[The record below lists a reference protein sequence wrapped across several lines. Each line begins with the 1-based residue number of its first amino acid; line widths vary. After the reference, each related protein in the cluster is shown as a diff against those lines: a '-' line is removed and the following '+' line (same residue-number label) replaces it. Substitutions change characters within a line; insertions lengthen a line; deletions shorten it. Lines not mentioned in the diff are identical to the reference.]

1 MNENVQAEMREA
13 TRLVGLGRLLDA
25 TATIQR
31 ALARVDPDAPSSR
44 QDARPHIPPLEG
56 TFSVVANRAES
67 SAESSVTGTSAGSS
81 ADAGT
86 SGDDDTMDVS
96 APTRSPLAHFESLQ
110 GSTSRSGS
118 ERGCEVAAGAR
129 FLAGSYTGST
139 GTRRYKLYVPSS
151 YSGRELPL
159 LVMLHGCTQ
168 SPDDAAAGTGFNQL
182 AEERGWLMLYPA
194 QAQAA
199 NRQKCWNWFRAGD
212 QQRDGG
218 ESALLAGMT
227 HEIMATYAV
236 DARRVY
242 ATGLSAGGAM
252 AAVLGAT
259 HADLFAAI
267 GVHSGLAY
275 RAAHDFPSAL
285 AAMHGGVSSA
295 AVQPNVRAESHAHSR
310 AVPTIVFHG
319 DRDTTVSP
327 ANGER
332 VVAQC
337 AAALSKETTLRMASI
352 SGQVPGGRAYTQ
364 RVYEDPTGAPLLE
377 HWLIHGAGHAWSGG
391 SSSGSYTDPKGPS
404 AAHEMMRFFA
414 AHPRA
419 SSQR

>member
-1 MNENVQAEMREA
+1 MNENVHAEMREA

-31 ALARVDPDAPSSR
+31 ALGGRYAGASSSH
-44 QDARPHIPPLEG
+44 QEAGHGKPPLEG
-56 TFSVVANRAES
+56 SFSVV
-67 SAESSVTGTSAGSS
+67 ESSVEQGASEPSTVPST
-81 ADAGT
+81 DAGANT
-86 SGDDDTMDVS
+86 EEDEVIVS
-96 APTRSPLAHFESLQ
+96 VPARSPPVHPESWQ
-110 GSTSRSGS
+110 HSTPRNGS
-118 ERGCEVAAGAR
+118 ERSYAAAGGAR
-129 FLAGSYTGST
+129 FLVGSYTGST
-139 GTRRYKLYVPSS
+139 GTRRYKLYVPSN

-182 AEERGWLMLYPA
+182 AEERGWLVLYPA

-199 NRQKCWNWFRAGD
+199 NPQKCWNWFRSGD
-212 QQRDGG
+212 QHRDGG

-227 HEIMATYAV
+227 REIMATYAV

-242 ATGLSAGGAM
+242 AAGLSAGGAM

-259 HADLFAAI
+259 HGDLYAAI

-275 RAAHDFPSAL
+275 RAAHDLPSAL
-285 AAMHGGVSSA
+285 AAMHGGASSSPA
-295 AVQPNVRAESHAHSR
+295 AQPNVRTETRQYSLK
-310 AVPTIVFHG
+310 VPTIVFHG
-319 DRDTTVSP
+319 DRDSTVSP

-332 VVAQC
+332 ITAQC
-337 AAALSKETTLRMASI
+337 AAALSEETNLRVASI
-352 SGQVPGGRAYTQ
+352 SGQVLGGHAYTR
-364 RVYEDPTGAPLLE
+364 RVYADSTGHPWLE

-391 SSSGSYTDPKGPS
+391 SSSGTYTDPQGPS
-404 AAHEMMRFFA
+404 AAHEMMRFFS

-419 SSQR
+419 DTLQR